1 MRKLENGLVIATR
14 NKKKKEEIVSILSDL
29 KLRLY
34 TLDEFENVPE
44 VVEDKD
50 TLEGNAI
57 KKAVEVALNIKKITL
72 ADDSGL
78 EVDALDNR
86 PGVHSAR
93 FAGQDQNDQA
103 NIDKLL
109 KLLEGVPAGQ
119 RKARFRCVIAL
130 AGPEGLID
138 VVEGRC
144 EGLIAFERKGE
155 YGFGYDP
162 VFIVPEYNK
171 TFAELGRKI
180 KDKISHRALALQAA
194 REIILKAA
202 EKY

>member
-1 MRKLENGLVIATR
+1 MSKLEDGLVIATR

-34 TLDEFENVPE
+34 TLDEFEDVPE

-57 KKAVEVALNIKKITL
+57 KKAVEAALNIKKIIL

-109 KLLEGVPAGQ
+109 KLLEGVPADQ

-130 AGPEGLID
+130 AGPQGLID

-171 TFAELGRKI
+171 TFAELGKEI

>member
-1 MRKLENGLVIATR
+1 MKLEDGLVIATR
-14 NKKKKEEIVSILSDL
+14 NKKKKEEIVSILSEL

-34 TLDEFENVPE
+34 TLDEFEDVPE

-109 KLLEGVPAGQ
+109 KLLEGVPADQ

-130 AGPEGLID
+130 ADPDGLID

-162 VFIVPEYNK
+162 VFIVPEYNQ
-171 TFAELGRKI
+171 TFAELGQEI

-202 EKY
+202 GKY